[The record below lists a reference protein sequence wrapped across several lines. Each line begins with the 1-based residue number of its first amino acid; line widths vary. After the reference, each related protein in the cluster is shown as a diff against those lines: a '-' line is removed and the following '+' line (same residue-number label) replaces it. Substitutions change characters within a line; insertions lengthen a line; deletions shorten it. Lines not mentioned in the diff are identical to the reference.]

1 MLVCGLEDVVGEVDG
16 RTISKACA
24 TIRTA
29 MSFFPLLR
37 PFIISELVRRS
48 MMGHCALRNRL
59 AAYRPAE
66 WEIHTGWRIC
76 M

>member
-1 MLVCGLEDVVGEVDG
+1 MQRQ
-16 RTISKACA
+16 RTISNECA

-37 PFIISELVRRS
+37 PFIMSELVRRS
-48 MMGHCALRNRL
+48 MIGHCALRNRL
-59 AAYRPAE
+59 IAYRPAE
-66 WEIHTGWRIC
+66 WE